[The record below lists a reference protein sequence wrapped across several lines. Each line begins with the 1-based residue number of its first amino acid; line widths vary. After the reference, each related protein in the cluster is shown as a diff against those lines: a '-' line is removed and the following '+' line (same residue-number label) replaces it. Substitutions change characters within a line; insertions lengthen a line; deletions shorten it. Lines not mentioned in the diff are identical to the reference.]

1 MKNKLPPVTATY
13 FITLIKDYLKGTR
26 TKQEILTETSW
37 LLQPQA
43 AEDMA
48 SAELTNILL
57 TAARDINE
65 PLHDEVVVQLAH
77 AADTAPTRPGLIH
90 HLEACVNGHISPETL
105 EEWATWH
112 LTGESEDVQFADPAV
127 EYFCFHWLPS
137 QPAVSS
143 KQLRRAA
150 EILRL
155 NTGNVLK
162 DRIALTLLTEKERQH
177 FLFFLRDY
185 INHHKTPDELDL
197 YLVQKLGM
205 DNQSFPYMEELQ
217 AVAVGREQLEQL
229 LEKAGLVVED

>member
-43 AEDMA
+43 G
-48 SAELTNILL
+48 SSELTHILVS
-57 TAARDINE
+57 AARDINE
-65 PLHDEVVVQLAH
+65 QFHDEVVSQLSY

-90 HLEACVNGHISPETL
+90 QLEACINGHISPEVL
-105 EEWATWH
+105 QDWATWH
-112 LTGESEDVQFADPAV
+112 LTAESEDVQFADAAV
-127 EYFCFHWLPS
+127 EYFCFHWLPA
-137 QPAVSS
+137 QQAVSA
-143 KQLRRAA
+143 KQLRRAV

-185 INHHKTPDELDL
+185 IDHHKAPDELDL

-205 DNQSFPYMEELQ
+205 DHQSFPYMQELQ
-217 AVAVGREQLEQL
+217 AVAMGREQLETL
-229 LEKAGLVVED
+229 LEKACLVAGN